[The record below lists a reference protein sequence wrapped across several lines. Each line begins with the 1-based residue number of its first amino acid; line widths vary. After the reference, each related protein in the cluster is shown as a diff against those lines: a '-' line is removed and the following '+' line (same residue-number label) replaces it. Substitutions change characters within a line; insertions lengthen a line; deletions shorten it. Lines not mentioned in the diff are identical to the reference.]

1 VNDRSDDPTSSLAF
15 AGGPPL
21 GTGDIRTQPEDF
33 VVREVL
39 GFSADTNGDHLLLSI
54 RKRGTNTHWV
64 TKEIARFGGIAP
76 RDVGFSGLKDRH
88 ALTDQSFSIPARGQ
102 SLDAWRA
109 FEGEGFKVVSA
120 DLHRRKLRRGTHRA
134 NDFEVLIRNAQ
145 ADTQQLDRRLKQIAA
160 EGVPN
165 YFGSQ
170 RFGRGGGNLHTARRW
185 FDAGEAPNDRVQRG
199 FALSAARAAIF
210 NTALSHRVADGTW
223 SQLLEGDVPNLDGTN
238 SIFNM
243 EAVDDALRERCEQL
257 DVHPTGPLWGRGELR
272 SRGAVQGLELEQA
285 AKFGALA
292 TGLASQ
298 GLDQE
303 RRALRLRVQNL
314 SWEFCDAGVWLRFRL
329 ARGAFA
335 TTVLRELLD
344 VRAANGEEGD
354 D

>member
-1 VNDRSDDPTSSLAF
+1 MNRSDDPTASLAF
-15 AGGPPL
+15 AGGPPP
-21 GTGDIRTQPEDF
+21 GSGDIRTQPEDF
-33 VVREVL
+33 IVREVL
-39 GFSADTNGDHLLLSI
+39 GFTADTTGDHLLLNI

-64 TKEIARFGGIAP
+64 TKEIAKFGRIAP

-102 SLDAWRA
+102 SLEAWRS
-109 FEGEGFKVVSA
+109 FEGDGFKVVSA
-120 DLHRRKLRRGTHRA
+120 DLHRRKLKRGTHRA
-134 NDFEVLIRNAQ
+134 NDFEVLIRHATTEP
-145 ADTQQLDRRLKQIAA
+145 AQLDERLKQIAA
-160 EGVPN
+160 SGVPN
-165 YFGSQ
+165 YFGVQ
-170 RFGRGGGNLHTARRW
+170 RFGRNGGNLDAAHRW
-185 FDAGEAPNDRVQRG
+185 FDNNEAPQDRVQRG

-210 NTALSHRVADGTW
+210 NAVLSNRVADGTW

-243 EAVDDALRERCEQL
+243 EALDDALLERCALL

-272 SRGAVQGLELEQA
+272 SRGAVQTLEREQA
-285 AKFGALA
+285 AQFGAFA

-303 RRALRLRVQNL
+303 RRALRLRIQNL
-314 SWEFCDAGVWLRFRL
+314 TWEFCESGVWLRFRL

-344 VRAANGEEGD
+344 VRVVNGEEGD